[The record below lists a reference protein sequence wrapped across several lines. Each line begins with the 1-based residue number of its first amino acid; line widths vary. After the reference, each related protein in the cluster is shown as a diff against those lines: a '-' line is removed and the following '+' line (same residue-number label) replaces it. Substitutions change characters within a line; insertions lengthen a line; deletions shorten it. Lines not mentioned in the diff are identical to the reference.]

1 MLCIAALF
9 LFGITT
15 ANAQLKFGLK
25 AGLSLA
31 NINYDGEDGDETEFL
46 PTFHA
51 GPIVEFGI
59 TESIGVGAGAL
70 LSGKGF
76 QIKDEF
82 LGEKFTSKANPL
94 YLQIPVM
101 LQYKNNG
108 FFAAIG
114 PYVAFGIGGKVKTE
128 VAGETDSEPIDFGN
142 SELDGFSPLDFG
154 AGLELGYGFGPVR
167 VSAAYNL
174 GLANVIPKD
183 YADASGEKAT
193 HTVIGLSAAYLF
205 GK

>member
-9 LFGITT
+9 LFGVTT

-114 PYVAFGIGGKVKTE
+114 PYVAFGIGGKLKTE

-154 AGLELGYGFGPVR
+154 AGLELGYSFGPVR
-167 VSAAYNL
+167 VSGSYNL

-193 HTVIGLSAAYLF
+193 HTVIGVSAAYLF